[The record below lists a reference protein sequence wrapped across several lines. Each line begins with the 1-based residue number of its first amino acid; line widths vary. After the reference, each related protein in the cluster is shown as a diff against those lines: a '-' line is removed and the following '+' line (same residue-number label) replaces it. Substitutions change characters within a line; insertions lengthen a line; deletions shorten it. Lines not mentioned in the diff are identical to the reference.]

1 MHLYLESADP
11 DEIREALAWRV
22 VDGVVTT
29 PELLARRSADAAEVL
44 SELCRLHNGPVLAGV
59 TSADTAD
66 MVEEGRA
73 LAQLHER
80 IVVRVPCTPAGIP
93 AIAALA
99 DDRIPVDAMLC
110 FSLPQAL
117 LAAKAG
123 ARFISPPVGEMDAA
137 GGDGLSLMGAVITML
152 DQYDLKTSVLADGLV
167 HPGHVAEASRM
178 GADAGAVSL
187 LMLRG
192 LAEHPLTE
200 SLRRKQLERWR
211 RAQN

>member
-11 DEIREALAWRV
+11 DEIREGLAWRV

-44 SELCRLHNGPVLAGV
+44 AELCRLHNGPVLAGV

-187 LMLRG
+187 SMLRG
-192 LAEHPLTE
+192 LADHPLTE

>member
-11 DEIREALAWRV
+11 DEVREALAWRV

-29 PELLARRSADAAEVL
+29 PELMAGRNVDTGEVL
-44 SELCRLHNGPVLAGV
+44 TELCRLLNGPVLAGV
-59 TSADTAD
+59 TSAGTAD

-73 LAQLHER
+73 LAQLHDR
-80 IVVRVPCTPAGIP
+80 IVVRVPCNAAGIP

-110 FSLPQAL
+110 FSVPQAL

-123 ARFISPPVGEMDAA
+123 ARFLSPPVGEMDGA
-137 GGDGLSLMGAVITML
+137 GGDGLGLMGAVITML

-187 LMLRG
+187 AVLRG
-192 LAEHPLTE
+192 LADHPLTE
-200 SLRRKQLERWR
+200 SLRRKQLEHWR